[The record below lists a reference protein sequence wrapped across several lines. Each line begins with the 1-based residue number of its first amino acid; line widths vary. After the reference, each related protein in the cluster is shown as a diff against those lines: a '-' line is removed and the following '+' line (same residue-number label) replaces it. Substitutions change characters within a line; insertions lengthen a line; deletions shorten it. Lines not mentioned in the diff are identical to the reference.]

1 MTPPPDQTSGPDR
14 SASDEHLADGVRGG
28 DDHVGVGGEPAILE
42 RYLDLLRSGDRRAAE
57 QHVASNVDQRASL
70 TAVRAA
76 WERLSPML
84 DRLDRVGLA
93 ERLRTRFGDAV
104 DPGISLS
111 GDPHSGDPHTERP
124 SGGPTGEYRERFGRD
139 GLAERRY
146 AKPHEIARGG
156 MGSIRRVWDNDL
168 RRELVMKAMLLPRDR
183 SEGIDTRPPDSRLL
197 SRFLEEAQVTSQLD
211 HPGIL
216 PVHDIGVDADGRLFF
231 TMPLVK
237 GEELG
242 HVIALARGE
251 RPAPQRGTNVA
262 VASEQQWDRTRVL
275 GAILKAMEAVAF
287 AHSRNVVHRDI
298 KPENIMVGRF
308 GETYVMDWGLAR
320 VLEQSQKSER
330 RPPNTFAAI
339 DELRSRTASAPAAVE
354 PSIQT
359 DRTLEVDPEVANAT
373 LDGDIIGTPGYM
385 APEQARGERE
395 RVGPLADVYSFGT
408 ILYQLLTGYRPYDD
422 PVSRKSGL
430 GLLER
435 VLETEPTPIRKLQ
448 KDVPDELVA
457 ICEQAMQADPADRYV
472 SMLDMLEDLRA
483 YLEGRV
489 VKAYDTSL
497 RAEVTKWIRRNL
509 LATTILFV
517 SVVLGAT
524 GTGLFIWQLKGS
536 LAAREAALDD
546 ARAASEDAA
555 RSTAE
560 AREAERVARDAEAV
574 ARVAESDA
582 ERAREE
588 AELTAAKLLVQSGAA
603 TEGRRQALL
612 QSYSANLSA
621 VQASIADD
629 DLSEARRRLGMCP
642 EELRGWEFDHLF
654 QRVDMSLRVYQDD
667 AVHRDGMRDVDV
679 SPDGQLASVGRD
691 GLHTWDADSGD
702 ALEHWAIRDALVCAF
717 TPDSASI
724 IVLDATGR
732 VLRVRP
738 GRSGEEVIVAGDGQY
753 EPESVAALSPDGRT
767 LAIGRA
773 GPDGPVIELVDLER
787 GSLSTLALGADFEST
802 TAMAWHPEGRDLGLG
817 VRGANET
824 YAFEVLD
831 ISTGQFATTAEA
843 IMNGAVTG
851 VCFDP
856 QGRFVS
862 VCTAAGELL
871 VQETAPNT
879 IQLYQAS
886 SERVLVSTAFAADSD
901 LVYVGTSN
909 GAVEVWELETG
920 ERRLE
925 LRGHDGPSSAL
936 DFDSLRGQ
944 MVSGSRDG
952 SLRSWPLASGD
963 VVQALDVS
971 LDRRSRSLMFVG
983 EGRQLVVGAL
993 DGGETW
999 DAASLRLATRFE
1011 VGNGREIADLHAM
1024 PAGNHVVG
1032 VVRTTEASPIARDS
1046 EPSTTRWSIEVWST
1060 ATGGLPLRRLTGSP
1074 GDPQA
1079 SALSSLGDLAVAFD
1093 PNGSGETR
1101 VFVYALGSSPGSS
1114 TSASLGPPQALEG
1127 FDRPV
1132 VGLAYEPS
1140 GRRLACGH
1148 VDGSISIWSA
1158 RTLALLSVLTPPEVA
1173 FARVRQEMARSF
1185 ARATA
1190 ARISGV
1196 VADVTHVT
1204 AKDVGQR
1211 AATQLAFESGGR
1223 LLASGGPDGVV
1234 RLWNTESGTLVREL
1248 EGHEGAITAL
1258 AGHPGMGRAAPDSE
1272 DGRFVS
1278 GSDDG
1283 SLRIWSS
1290 QLDQSLLV
1298 LRGHSGTVVDA
1309 RFDPAGRRL
1318 ASLDSEGELRLFETE
1333 PQLERYASRRDV
1345 DRGTESAI
1353 PLLVD
1358 LLDSLARQGTN
1369 LADLLS
1375 GASPMQMAGRSAAKF
1390 LGSRPA
1396 PLHDEAW
1403 SVVQHS
1409 DRSALEYE
1417 QALAYAR
1424 VAVLLLPENPIYQ
1437 RTFGIAL
1444 YRNGAIDEAIEVIES
1459 SSRQHGGGPR
1469 PEELALLGL
1478 CAVAGDKLREAS
1490 QYLDQ
1495 VEALVGLPIWSN
1507 DSVCR
1512 RFRDELR
1519 RELER

>member
-1 MTPPPDQTSGPDR
+1 MTPPPQQDSGQDR
-14 SASDEHLADGVRGG
+14 STPDDRALGDSGTG

-57 QHVASNVDQRASL
+57 HHIESHAGQRESL
-70 TAVRAA
+70 VAVRTA
-76 WERLSPML
+76 WERLSPLL

-111 GDPHSGDPHTERP
+111 GDPRGKRP
-124 SGGPTGEYRERFGRD
+124 SGGPTGEYRARFGRD

-183 SEGIDTRPPDSRLL
+183 SEGVDTRPPDSRLL

-242 HVIALARGE
+242 RVIALARGE
-251 RPAPQRGTNVA
+251 RPQPQRNTKIA
-262 VASEQQWDRTRVL
+262 TDSDQQWDRTRVL

-320 VLEQSQKSER
+320 VLEESQKAER
-330 RPPNTFAAI
+330 RPANTFAAL
-339 DELRSRTASAPAAVE
+339 DELRSRTASAPAAAE

-359 DRTLEVDPEVANAT
+359 DRTLEVDPEGANAT

-422 PVSRKSGL
+422 PLSRKSGL

-448 KDVPDELVA
+448 KDLPDELVA
-457 ICEQAMQADPADRYV
+457 ICEQAMQADPADRYP
-472 SMLDMLEDLRA
+472 SLLDMLEDLRA

-509 LATTILFV
+509 LAATILFV
-517 SVVLGAT
+517 SLVLGAT

-536 LAAREAALDD
+536 LAAREAALDE
-546 ARAASEDAA
+546 ARSASEKEA
-555 RSTAE
+555 RSTVE

-574 ARVAESDA
+574 AQAALAEA
-582 ERAREE
+582 ERTA
-588 AELTAAKLLVQSGAA
+588 AELLVESAAAL
-603 TEGRRQALL
+603 EGRRQALL
-612 QSYSANLSA
+612 QSYAANLSA
-621 VQASIADD
+621 VQASIADN
-629 DLSEARRRLGMCP
+629 DLSEARRRLAMCP
-642 EELRGWEFDHLF
+642 EELRGWEYDHLF
-654 QRVDMSLRVYQDD
+654 QRVDMSLRMFEDP
-667 AVHRDGMRDVDV
+667 AVHRDGVRDVDV
-679 SPDGQLASVGRD
+679 SNDGQMASVGRD

-702 ALEHWAIRDALVCAF
+702 ALEHWSIRDATFCAF
-717 TPDSASI
+717 APDGSSI
-724 IVLDATGR
+724 VVLDASGR
-732 VLRVRP
+732 VVRVRP
-738 GRSGEEVIVAGDGQY
+738 GRSDFEVVLAGDGQF
-753 EPESVAALSPDGRT
+753 EPDSVAALSPDGRT

-773 GPDGPVIELVDLER
+773 GPDGPVVEFVDLRR
-787 GSLSTLALGADFEST
+787 GTLSTVALGANLEST
-802 TAMAWHPEGRDLGLG
+802 TALAWHPNGVDLGLG
-817 VRGANET
+817 VRGATNT
-824 YAFEVLD
+824 FAFQVLD
-831 ISTGQFATTAEA
+831 SSTGRTATTAEA
-843 IMNGAVTG
+843 IMNGQVTG

-879 IQLYQAS
+879 IRLYQAS

-925 LRGHDGPSSAL
+925 LRGHDGPSSTL
-936 DFDSLRGQ
+936 DYDALRGQ

-952 SLRSWPLASGD
+952 TLRSWPLASGD

-971 LDRRSRSLMFVG
+971 LDRRSQSLMFVG
-983 EGRQLVVGAL
+983 DGQQLVVGAR

-999 DAASLRLATRFE
+999 DSASLRLATRFE
-1011 VGNGREIADLHAM
+1011 VGDGREIDDLHAL

-1032 VVRTTEASPIARDS
+1032 VVRTNEGSSLARGS
-1046 EPSTTRWSIEVWST
+1046 EPWTTRWSIEVWST
-1060 ATGGLPLRRLTGSP
+1060 ATGGAPLRRLTGSP
-1074 GDPQA
+1074 GDPRA

-1093 PNGSGETR
+1093 PSGAGETR

-1114 TSASLGPPQALEG
+1114 TSASLGPPRALEG

-1132 VGLAYEPS
+1132 VGLAYEPN

-1158 RTLALLSVLTPPEVA
+1158 RDMVLLKVLTPPDVA
-1173 FARVRQEMARSF
+1173 FARVRQELARSF
-1185 ARATA
+1185 ARSTA
-1190 ARISGV
+1190 ARIGGV
-1196 VADVTHVT
+1196 VADASRTT
-1204 AKDVGQR
+1204 ATDEGRR
-1211 AATQLAFESGGR
+1211 AATHMTFEPGGR
-1223 LLASGGPDGVV
+1223 LLASGGPDGIV
-1234 RLWNTESGTLVREL
+1234 RLWDTETGRLVREL
-1248 EGHEGAITAL
+1248 EGHDGAITAL
-1258 AGHPGMGRAAPDSE
+1258 AGHPSTARTELGTA

-1283 SLRIWSS
+1283 SLRVWSS

-1298 LRGHSGTVVDA
+1298 LRGHAGTVVDA
-1309 RFDPAGRRL
+1309 CFDPAGRRL
-1318 ASLDSEGELRLFETE
+1318 ASLDANGELRLFETE
-1333 PQLERYASRRDV
+1333 PQLERYASRRDA
-1345 DRGTESAI
+1345 DRDTESAI

-1358 LLDSLARQGTN
+1358 LLDGLARQGTS
-1369 LADLLS
+1369 LTDLLS

-1396 PLHDEAW
+1396 PLHDQAW
-1403 SVVQHS
+1403 SIVQES
-1409 DRSALEYE
+1409 DRSAREYE

-1444 YRNGAIDEAIEVIES
+1444 YRNGSIDEAIEVIES

-1478 CAVAGDKLREAS
+1478 CAVARAELRDAS

-1495 VEALVGLPIWSN
+1495 VEALVRLPLWSN